1 MHLCYG
7 QNHGKSLKN
16 TVHFHGISDLAVV
29 GGHLIFVL
37 KAFPVKILTNYLLEM
52 IRNMSCRRQKCRN
65 DLH

>member
-1 MHLCYG
+1 MRYIVHLCYG

-37 KAFPVKILTNYLLEM
+37 KAFSLKISTNYLVG
-52 IRNMSCRRQKCRN
+52 N
-65 DLH
+65 DQEHELQ